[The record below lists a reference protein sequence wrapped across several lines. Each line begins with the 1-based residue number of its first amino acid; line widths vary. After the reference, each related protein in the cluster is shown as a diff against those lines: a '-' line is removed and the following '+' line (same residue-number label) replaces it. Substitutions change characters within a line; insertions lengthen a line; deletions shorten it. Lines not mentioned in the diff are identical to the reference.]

1 MINNRIIDKT
11 KKIRLIGADTKMI
24 GIVEYGE
31 AERMAQENGFDLISV
46 TQNAEVP
53 VYKLGD
59 AKKIRYYE
67 EKMRRKEAK
76 KQRADVMKIVKI
88 SFNEGTHDMQT
99 KIKRLEEF
107 LNDGLK
113 VKVVMFLAGR
123 EKSHFDLALDKTKIF
138 LRMITIDYKTLSEIK
153 RLSNGFETIIS
164 K

>member
-1 MINNRIIDKT
+1 MIDRS
-11 KKIRLIGADTKMI
+11 KKIRLIGEDTKMI

-31 AERMAQENGFDLISV
+31 AEDMSKEKGLDLILV
-46 TQNAEVP
+46 TQNAEIP

-59 AKKIRYYE
+59 SKKLRYHE

-107 LNDGLK
+107 LEDGLK
-113 VKVVMFLAGR
+113 VKIVMFLAGR
-123 EKSHFDLALDKTKIF
+123 EKSHFDIALEKTKTF
-138 LRMITIDYKTLSEIK
+138 LKMITVDYKTLSEIK
-153 RLSNGFETIIS
+153 KLSNGFETIIS